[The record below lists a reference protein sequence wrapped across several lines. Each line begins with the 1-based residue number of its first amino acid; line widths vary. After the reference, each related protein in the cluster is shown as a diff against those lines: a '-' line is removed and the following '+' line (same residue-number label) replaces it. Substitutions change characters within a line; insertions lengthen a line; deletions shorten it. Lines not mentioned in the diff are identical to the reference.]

1 MRPEKILATGL
12 TAMLLTAGMASCSN
26 DEPLN
31 AGQGDGNVTFTLNL
45 ADAPQ
50 TRAFGDGTS
59 AVSLKCAVYDS
70 KGTLVTQQD
79 ATFDNLTANVR
90 LQLIDG
96 EVYDIAFF
104 AWRGTDVYTIDTAT
118 GKVSIDYTAMNKG
131 TDASGSRIDDDCF
144 YAMRGGYT
152 AGASQSETVTLR
164 RPLAQIN
171 FGTDDLA
178 SEAVAKAY
186 ASGVHTQI
194 SFDAYGTLNLRTG
207 EAEGDPVN
215 VVLPINP
222 VDEAL
227 KAEKFP
233 VEGNYDYLAMG
244 YALVPADGSVSNIM
258 LGAFNGPGA
267 TVSTNAVAVPNAP
280 LKRNHRTNIYGSLL
294 TSTSDWN
301 IRIDEGWDGK
311 YEITDFT
318 GDESLAEGGT
328 VRVSS
333 PVDAIVIP
341 QEINAPLTLDIT
353 AAVGTLTIGET
364 SQPVTISVAADTDYP
379 RIVFVK
385 GSNVKDLTI
394 KGDPAST
401 KAISGFDFFTDN
413 TLQRPAMLDNLT
425 LEGLTFREKGF
436 MPQYTVST
444 RNTVI
449 RNCRFLDMKEAA
461 VAVQHSHGGGDQTAE
476 NMTIEGCT
484 IEYAPDVRPNAN
496 GLYLLDITGTIT
508 VKDNIIRNAAY
519 NGVSISALVGG
530 AATNAVVTGNT
541 ITDALKDG
549 VKVENLTGT
558 VTVSDNTIASGVNG
572 IRLKNSVKTADI
584 EVCGNSIDM
593 SGVTDAWVEEDG
605 EPSGILLYNSTPNA
619 GAKVTVRDNSVTN
632 CPTQAFSKRNITEAD
647 GSDTSNPVK

>member
-1 MRPEKILATGL
+1 
-12 TAMLLTAGMASCSN
+12 
-26 DEPLN
+26 
-31 AGQGDGNVTFTLNL
+31 
-45 ADAPQ
+45 
-50 TRAFGDGTS
+50 
-59 AVSLKCAVYDS
+59 
-70 KGTLVTQQD
+70 
-79 ATFDNLTANVR
+79 
-90 LQLIDG
+90 
-96 EVYDIAFF
+96 
-104 AWRGTDVYTIDTAT
+104 
-118 GKVSIDYTAMNKG
+118 
-131 TDASGSRIDDDCF
+131 
-144 YAMRGGYT
+144 
-152 AGASQSETVTLR
+152 
-164 RPLAQIN
+164 
-171 FGTDDLA
+171 
-178 SEAVAKAY
+178 
-186 ASGVHTQI
+186 
-194 SFDAYGTLNLRTG
+194 
-207 EAEGDPVN
+207 
-215 VVLPINP
+215 
-222 VDEAL
+222 
-227 KAEKFP
+227 
-233 VEGNYDYLAMG
+233 
-244 YALVPADGSVSNIM
+244 M

-294 TSTSDWN
+294 TSSSDWN
-301 IRIDEGWDGK
+301 IRIDEGWEGK

-385 GSNVKDLTI
+385 GSNVKDLII

-401 KAISGFDFFTDN
+401 KAISGFDFFTNN

-461 VAVQHSHGGGDQTAE
+461 VAVQHAQGGGDQTAE

-484 IEYAPDVRPNAN
+484 IEYAPDVRQNAN
-496 GLYLLDITGTIT
+496 GLYLLDITGTVT
-508 VKDNIIRNAAY
+508 VKDNVIRNAAY
-519 NGVSISALVGG
+519 NGVSICALAGG
-530 AATNAVVTGNT
+530 AATNAIVTGNT

-558 VTVSDNTIASGVNG
+558 VTVSGNTIAAGVNG

-605 EPSGILLYNSTPNA
+605 EPSGILLYNKTPNA

-632 CPTQAFSKRNITEAD
+632 CPTQAFSKRNITEAE
-647 GSDTSNPVK
+647 GSDTSVPVN